1 MRDVLFNMFCIII
14 SSCGV
19 ALAKYICSLINK
31 KIDES
36 QVNTD
41 IKNNEKLNQYV
52 DLAQNAIENA
62 VLQTM
67 QVYVDSLKKQDK
79 FDKAA
84 QEEAKNKAIETA
96 KSLISEESKNAIIL
110 LYNDF
115 DVFLDAN
122 IEALVNANKSTPEK
136 ESE

>member
-1 MRDVLFNMFCIII
+1 MGDVVRNICYIIV

-19 ALAKYICSLINK
+19 ALAKYICSLINE
-31 KIDES
+31 KINEA

-62 VLQTM
+62 VLKTM
-67 QVYVDSLKKQDK
+67 QTYVDTLKKQNK
-79 FDKAA
+79 FDEAA

-96 KSLISEESKNAIIL
+96 KTLISEESKNAIIL

-122 IEALVNANKSTPEK
+122 IEALVNANKSTPETDK
-136 ESE
+136 E

>member
-1 MRDVLFNMFCIII
+1 MKDVLFNMFYIIV
-14 SSCGV
+14 SGCGI
-19 ALAKYICSLINK
+19 ALAKYLCSLINK
-31 KIDES
+31 KVDEA
-36 QVNTD
+36 QVNTE
-41 IKNNEKLNQYV
+41 IKSNEKLNQYV

-67 QVYVDSLKKQDK
+67 QVYVDGLKKQDK
-79 FDKAA
+79 FDKTA
-84 QEEAKNKAIETA
+84 QEEAKAKAIETA
-96 KSLISEESKNAIIL
+96 KALISEESKNAIIL

-136 ESE
+136 E

>member
-1 MRDVLFNMFCIII
+1 MSDVFFNMFCIII

-31 KIDES
+31 KIDET

-41 IKNNEKLNQYV
+41 IKNNQSLNQYV
-52 DLAQNAIENA
+52 DMAQNAIEKA
-62 VLQTM
+62 VMQTM
-67 QVYVDSLKKQDK
+67 QVYVDTLKKQDK

-84 QEEAKNKAIETA
+84 QKEAKNKAIETA
-96 KSLISEESKNAIIL
+96 KALISEESKNAIIL

-122 IEALVNANKSTPEK
+122 IEALVSANKSTIEN
-136 ESE
+136 

>member
-1 MRDVLFNMFCIII
+1 MGDVVRNICYIII

-19 ALAKYICSLINK
+19 ALAKYICSLINN
-31 KIDES
+31 KINEA
-36 QVNTD
+36 QVDTD

-67 QVYVDSLKKQDK
+67 QVYVESLKKQGK

-84 QEEAKNKAIETA
+84 QEEAKTKAIETA
-96 KSLISEESKNAIIL
+96 KALISEESKNAIIL
-110 LYNDF
+110 LYNNF
-115 DVFLDAN
+115 DVYLDAN
-122 IEALVNANKSTPEK
+122 IEALVNANKSTIEN
-136 ESE
+136 E